1 MGKSPNTFSIRI
13 EKRTTDNKT
22 KSNRSPSSSF
32 FRLCIRL
39 FRSGMYS
46 ANVHHGT
53 EFRWNPGGPLGC
65 FISFHCRIGGSQELW
80 HLSAR
85 AGRSSTLHWKVR
97 KLPTLPSFLINL
109 KMSVTAVAFKIDG
122 SRRGM
127 NKDINERSECEENF
141 PFAVL
146 RPSNK
151 NFWSFLG
158 ASGASQQ
165 FRSFSWYPD
174 FHSRSRSQYPYQ
186 TIQKGT
192 LECFTRDLSCCSL
205 GK

>member
-1 MGKSPNTFSIRI
+1 MKSGWSASSRRKMSKFLWTPLFPSIKSNSKDSIVCRLGENLYLGLDWLVWKTFYYRMGKSPNTFSILI

-97 KLPTLPSFLINL
+97 KLPT
-109 KMSVTAVAFKIDG
+109 
-122 SRRGM
+122 
-127 NKDINERSECEENF
+127 
-141 PFAVL
+141 
-146 RPSNK
+146 
-151 NFWSFLG
+151 
-158 ASGASQQ
+158 
-165 FRSFSWYPD
+165 
-174 FHSRSRSQYPYQ
+174 
-186 TIQKGT
+186 
-192 LECFTRDLSCCSL
+192 
-205 GK
+205 